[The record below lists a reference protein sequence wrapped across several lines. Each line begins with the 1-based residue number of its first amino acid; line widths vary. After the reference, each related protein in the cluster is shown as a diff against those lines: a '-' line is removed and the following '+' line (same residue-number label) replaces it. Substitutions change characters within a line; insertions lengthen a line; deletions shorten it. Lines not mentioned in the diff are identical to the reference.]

1 MSKVTCTVHE
11 WGDRGTPGNY
21 WRECW
26 LCGAIEDVDNRPD
39 ELDDGTENEYRG
51 YEVTV
56 FIPDAAPK
64 EVCEAIFDAV
74 ADACNREEE
83 VNPML
88 RDRKGWDLAIEGSPA
103 DHRTEAAFSRVV
115 DECSLRIDERNE
127 ARATI
132 ERVKVLAAWF
142 QAQPNWNGW
151 GIHRDI
157 LAALESHAD
166 PA

>member
-1 MSKVTCTVHE
+1 ME
-11 WGDRGTPGNY
+11 R
-21 WRECW
+21 
-26 LCGAIEDVDNRPD
+26 D
-39 ELDDGTENEYRG
+39 EAEAEYRG

-64 EVCEAIFDAV
+64 EVCEAIFEAV

-83 VNPML
+83 VNPAL

-115 DECSLRIDERNE
+115 DECSTRIDERDA

-132 ERVKVLAAWF
+132 DRIWDLVLGAESEGQGYVPVSA
-142 QAQPNWNGW
+142 
-151 GIHRDI
+151 IR
-157 LAALESHAD
+157 AALTKAVAS
-166 PA
+166 